1 MASKGS
7 AIGELRSPGIILLGV
22 LGFGCIWGLSE
33 VALGSGLRAAEFPYR
48 SALLTGIGMGI
59 IGIALA
65 IYKKPAMA
73 AGIGLVAAS
82 SKLLAVPVSH
92 LTVSCL
98 ANSCIAVA
106 LEAAA
111 LSIVAFGLMKAME
124 TNVHARIGAGG
135 SGAFVGSGLFWLIGM
150 HVAPCRYLLSFSGE
164 PGRWLVTE
172 GLIWAAFSAV
182 LLPVGYLAGEKL
194 LPKMAHMLA
203 TKPRLSYATA
213 ATFAACS
220 CGAILVAL
228 FAGL

>member
-1 MASKGS
+1 MVSKGS
-7 AIGELRSPGIILLGV
+7 AVGELRSPGIILLGI
-22 LGFGCIWGLSE
+22 LGFGCMWGFSE
-33 VALGSGLRAAEFPYR
+33 VALGSGLRAADFPYS

-59 IGIALA
+59 TGAALA

-73 AGIGLVAAS
+73 IGIGLVAAS
-82 SKLLAVPVSH
+82 TKLLAVPVSH
-92 LTVSCL
+92 LPVSCL

-106 LEAAA
+106 LEAVA
-111 LSIVAFGLMKAME
+111 LGIVAFALMKAME
-124 TNVHARIGAGG
+124 KSVYARIGTGG
-135 SGAFVGSGLFWLIGM
+135 LGAFGGSGLFWLIGM

-182 LLPVGYLAGEKL
+182 LLPVGYLAGVKL
-194 LPKMAHMLA
+194 QPKIAHMLA
-203 TKPRLSYATA
+203 TRPRFSYATA
-213 ATFAACS
+213 TTFAACS